1 MICLCPNHHEQFDD
15 YGYYIDADTLEIKG
29 LDGFEKKKIIMNKK
43 HKIEKEFLKYHSD
56 QYKKNN

>member
-29 LDGFEKKKIIMNKK
+29 LDGFEKKKPWKRSNPSVLQ
-43 HKIEKEFLKYHSD
+43 F
-56 QYKKNN
+56 